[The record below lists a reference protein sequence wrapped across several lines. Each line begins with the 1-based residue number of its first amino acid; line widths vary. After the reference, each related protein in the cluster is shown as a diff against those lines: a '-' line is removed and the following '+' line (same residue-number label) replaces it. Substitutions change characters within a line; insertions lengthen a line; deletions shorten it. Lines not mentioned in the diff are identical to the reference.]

1 MMPTAFTHW
10 RTPLLAL
17 LEQRKRLGNAVEL
30 SHETTFQHTLEMRRA
45 MRLLA
50 ASLLL
55 TASLTGVA
63 CAEGKFTDPE
73 DGKFD
78 MSDMLLSHRGVL
90 PVPTIV
96 TEPAVGYGLGL
107 GLLYFSVPKH
117 DPDAPQSD
125 AKSSAPP
132 NITGLGGFATG
143 THSWGVGL
151 MHFHTW
157 NDDRI
162 RYLGVVGKIN
172 LHLNYYGAQGESHA
186 YQLSGVG
193 LIQQVLFRLGN
204 SPWYVGPRYTFLDS
218 NTRFGPILP
227 NGFHDFQNEQRVA
240 KGGVVVDYDTRD
252 NFFFPSKG
260 TYVELEAELARG
272 GIGSSSNFQM
282 ESAKG
287 YHWIPLAPSWVLG
300 LRADTGFSQGDIPF
314 FAQPYV
320 SLRGVSDAKYQD
332 RNQLTSEVELRWK
345 VAPRWFVLGFGG
357 VGKAYGNLHSLSDA
371 PTAYGFGTGFRY
383 LIARKLGL
391 TMGIDIAR
399 GPGQNA
405 FYVQVGSAWR

>member
-1 MMPTAFTHW
+1 MMGFVSMKLCKRDSSAVLGL
-10 RTPLLAL
+10 RQRIMPLLGCL
-17 LEQRKRLGNAVEL
+17 V
-30 SHETTFQHTLEMRRA
+30 
-45 MRLLA
+45 
-50 ASLLL
+50 L
-55 TASLTGVA
+55 TASFTGVA
-63 CAEGKFTDPE
+63 SAEGQFTDAE
-73 DGKFD
+73 DGMFD
-78 MSDMLLSHRGVL
+78 LSDMLLSHRGVL

-107 GLLYFSVPKH
+107 GLLYFTMPKH
-117 DPDAPQSD
+117 DPDAPQSEL
-125 AKSSAPP
+125 KSSAPP
-132 NITGLGGFATG
+132 NITGLGGFATA

-157 NDDRI
+157 DDDRI
-162 RYLGVVGKIN
+162 RYLGIVGKIN
-172 LHLNYYGAQGESHA
+172 LHLNYYGAQGGSHA

-193 LIQQVLFRLGN
+193 VVQQVLFRLDD

-227 NGFHDFQNEQRVA
+227 NGLLDFKNEQRVA

-252 NFFFPSKG
+252 NFFFPGKG
-260 TYVELEAELARG
+260 TYAEFEAEIARG
-272 GIGSSSNFQM
+272 GLGSSSNFQM
-282 ESAKG
+282 ETAKG

-300 LRADTGFSQGDIPF
+300 MRADTGFSQGNIPF

-332 RNQLTSEVELRWK
+332 RNQLTSEVELRWN
-345 VAPRWFVLGFGG
+345 VAPRWYVLGFGG
-357 VGKAYGNLHSLSDA
+357 AGKAYGNLHSISDA

-391 TMGIDIAR
+391 TMGIDVAR

>member
-1 MMPTAFTHW
+1 MN
-10 RTPLLAL
+10 
-17 LEQRKRLGNAVEL
+17 RLRAVL
-30 SHETTFQHTLEMRRA
+30 G
-45 MRLLA
+45 
-50 ASLLL
+50 SL
-55 TASLTGVA
+55 VA
-63 CAEGKFTDPE
+63 VVLGMGQAHAEGRFTDKE
-73 DGKFD
+73 DGAFD
-78 MSDMLLSHRGVL
+78 MSDVLLTHKGVL

-96 TEPAVGYGLGL
+96 SEPAVGYGLGL
-107 GLLYFSVPKH
+107 GLLYFSMPAHPSGDTPADK
-117 DPDAPQSD
+117 
-125 AKSSAPP
+125 KSPSPP
-132 NITGLGGFATG
+132 NITGVGGFATG

-157 NDDRI
+157 DDDHI
-162 RYLGVVGKIN
+162 RYLGIVGKIN
-172 LHLNYYGAQGESHA
+172 LHLNYYGPQGDSHA
-186 YQLSGVG
+186 YQLSGIG

-218 NTRFGPILP
+218 RTRFGPILP
-227 NGFHDFQNEQRVA
+227 EGLHTFDNDQRVA
-240 KGGVVVDYDTRD
+240 KGGVVIDYDTRD

-260 TYVELEAELARG
+260 TYAEFEAELARG

-282 ESAKG
+282 ETAKA
-287 YHWIPLAPSWVLG
+287 YRWFPLSSVFVLG
-300 LRADTGFSQGDIPF
+300 VRADTGFSQGDIPF

-332 RNQLTSEVELRWK
+332 RNQVTGEVELRWK

-357 VGKAYGNLHSLSDA
+357 VGKAYGNLHAFPDA
-371 PTAYGFGTGFRY
+371 PTAYGYGTGFRY

-391 TMGIDIAR
+391 TMGVDIAR